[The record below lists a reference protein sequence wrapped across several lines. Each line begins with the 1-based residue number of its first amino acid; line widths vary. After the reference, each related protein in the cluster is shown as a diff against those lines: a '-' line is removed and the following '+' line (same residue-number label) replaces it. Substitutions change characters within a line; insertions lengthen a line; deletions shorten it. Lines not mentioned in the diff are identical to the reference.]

1 MDVLRDNISKYCNY
15 DDIDN
20 KNSDDVAAKAK
31 VIRKYKWLVVY
42 HNQLCYM
49 HKKEDCWKPLQVDWG
64 EIAPMQIRFEYE
76 LRFLCFKR

>member
-42 HNQLCYM
+42 HNQLRYM
-49 HKKEDCWKPLQVDWG
+49 HKKEDCILTINYTFDSVTLN
-64 EIAPMQIRFEYE
+64 ECMN
-76 LRFLCFKR
+76 